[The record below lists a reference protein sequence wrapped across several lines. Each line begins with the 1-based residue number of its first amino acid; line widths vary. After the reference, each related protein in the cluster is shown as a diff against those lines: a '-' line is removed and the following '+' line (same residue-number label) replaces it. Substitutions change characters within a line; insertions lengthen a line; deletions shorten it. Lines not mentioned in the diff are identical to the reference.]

1 VRVYKKATGQFYT
14 IFNTSFVPYVLNCGS
29 EIEFKHMDKI
39 KILWVDDEIDLL
51 KPHILFLEK
60 KNYEVTTCNNGVD
73 AIDVFDDGNFDIV
86 FLDENMPGMSGLET
100 LQEMKEKKSTT
111 PVIMITKSEEEYIM
125 EEAIG
130 SKIADYLIK
139 PVNPNQI
146 LLSLKK
152 NLDHSRLVSEKTT
165 LDYQKEFRKIS
176 MEMGMVRTYEDWIE
190 LYKKLIFWELELENI
205 EDQSMIE
212 ILESQKTE
220 ANSQFGKFIERN
232 YEDWFEPK
240 ADKPILSHTLF
251 REVVVP
257 EIVKKDKPVLFVVID
272 NLRYDQWKSF
282 ESVVSNHYKIEKEI
296 PYYSILPTATQYARN
311 AIFSG
316 LTPLEMEKQ
325 FPQYWKNDVEEGGK
339 NLYEAEFLAAH
350 LKKLGLNIKQDYFKI
365 TNLASGKK
373 LAENFKA
380 LKDNNLVTVVYNFV
394 DMLSHAKTEM
404 DVVKE
409 LASDDKAYRSLTLS
423 WFKNSPL
430 LDIIQQA
437 QKMGFKL
444 VLTTDHG
451 TINVRN
457 PSKVIGDKNTSLNL
471 RYKTGR
477 SLTYEDKD
485 VYAVKEPKRIG
496 LPTINM
502 SSSYIFAKNDFFLAY
517 VNNYNHYVSYYK
529 NSYQHGGISLE
540 EMIIPLLVLNP
551 K

>member
-1 VRVYKKATGQFYT
+1 M
-14 IFNTSFVPYVLNCGS
+14 LNCN
-29 EIEFKHMDKI
+29 KLNNAMDKI

-60 KNYEVTTCNNGVD
+60 KNYEVTTCNNGRD
-73 AIDVFDDGNFDIV
+73 AVDVFGDNNFDIV

-100 LQEMKEKKSTT
+100 LQEIKEKKSAT

-152 NLDHSRLVSEKTT
+152 NLDNSRLVSEKTT
-165 LDYQKEFRKIS
+165 LDYQKEFRKIA
-176 MEMGMVRTYEDWIE
+176 MELAMVNSFEDWAE
-190 LYKKLIFWELELENI
+190 LYKKLIFWELELEDIN
-205 EDQSMIE
+205 DTGLIE
-212 ILESQKTE
+212 ILESQKVE
-220 ANSQFGKFIERN
+220 ANSQFGKFIEKN

-240 ADKPILSHTLF
+240 AHKPIQSHTLF
-251 REVVVP
+251 RELVVP
-257 EIVKKDKPVLFVVID
+257 ELVKKDRPVLFVVID
-272 NLRYDQWKSF
+272 NLRYDQWKAM
-282 ESVVSNHYKIEKEI
+282 ESTVNNYYKLEKEV
-296 PYYSILPTATQYARN
+296 PYYAILPTATQYARN

-325 FPQYWKNDVEEGGK
+325 FPQYWKNDIDDGGK
-339 NLYEAEFLAAH
+339 NLFEAEFLTAH
-350 LKKLGLNIKQDYFKI
+350 LKRLGLNIKEDYFKI

-373 LAENFKA
+373 LADNFKG

-430 LDIIQQA
+430 LEIIQQA
-437 QKMGFKL
+437 QKLGFKL
-444 VLTTDHG
+444 IITTDHG
-451 TINVRN
+451 TINCKN

-477 SLTYEDKD
+477 SLSYENKD
-485 VYAVKEPKRIG
+485 VYAVKDPKKIG
-496 LPTINM
+496 LPIINM
-502 SSSYIFAKNDFFLAY
+502 SSSYIFAKNDYFLAY
-517 VNNYNHYVSYYK
+517 VNNYNHYVSYYR
-529 NSYQHGGISLE
+529 NTYQHGGISLE
-540 EMIIPLLVLNP
+540 EVIVPFLVFNP

>member
-1 VRVYKKATGQFYT
+1 
-14 IFNTSFVPYVLNCGS
+14 
-29 EIEFKHMDKI
+29 MDKI

-60 KNYEVTTCNNGVD
+60 KNYSVTTCNNGRD
-73 AIDVFDDGNFDIV
+73 AIEIFENENFDIV

-100 LQEMKEKKSTT
+100 LSEMKEKKSAV
-111 PVIMITKSEEEYIM
+111 PMIMITKSEEEYIM
-125 EEAIG
+125 DEAIG

-152 NLDHSRLVSEKTT
+152 NLDHSRLISQKTT

-176 MEMGMVRTYEDWIE
+176 MEMGMVNSYEDWIE

-205 EDQSMIE
+205 DDQGMIE
-212 ILESQKTE
+212 ILESQKVE

-232 YEDWFEPK
+232 YEDWFYPK
-240 ADKPILSHTLF
+240 ADKPVQSHTLF
-251 REVVVP
+251 KELVVP
-257 EIVKKDKPVLFVVID
+257 EIQKKDKPVLFVVID
-272 NLRYDQWKSF
+272 NLRYDQWKAF
-282 ESVVSNHYKIEKEI
+282 ENVVGNYYKLEKEV
-296 PYYSILPTATQYARN
+296 PYYAILPTATQYARN

-325 FPQYWKNDVEEGGK
+325 FPQYWKNDPDEGGK
-339 NLYEAEFLAAH
+339 NLYEAEFLTAQ
-350 LKKLGLNIKQDYFKI
+350 LKRLGLNLKEDYFKI
-365 TNLASGKK
+365 TNLAGGKK
-373 LAENFKA
+373 LVESFKS
-380 LKDNNLVTVVYNFV
+380 LKNNDLVTVVYNFV

-430 LDIIQQA
+430 LEIIQQA
-437 QKMGFKL
+437 QKLGFKL
-444 VLTTDHG
+444 ILTTDHG
-451 TINVRN
+451 TINVKN
-457 PSKVIGDKNTSLNL
+457 PSKVVGDKNTSLNL

-477 SLTYEDKD
+477 SLTYEQKD
-485 VYAVKEPKRIG
+485 VYAIKDPKKIG
-496 LPTINM
+496 LPAINM
-502 SSSYIFAKNDFFLAY
+502 SSSYIFAKNDLFLAY
-517 VNNYNHYVSYYK
+517 VNNFNHYVSYYK
-529 NSYQHGGISLE
+529 NTYQHGGISLE
-540 EMIIPLLVLNP
+540 EMIVPFLVFNP

>member
-1 VRVYKKATGQFYT
+1 LANSFITFDYFLLT
-14 IFNTSFVPYVLNCGS
+14 I
-29 EIEFKHMDKI
+29 MDKI
-39 KILWVDDEIDLL
+39 KILWVDDEIDYL

-60 KNYEVTTCNNGVD
+60 KNYSVTTCNNGRD
-73 AIDVFDDGNFDIV
+73 AIDIFDENNFDIV

-100 LQEMKEKKSTT
+100 LAEMKEKKSSI
-111 PVIMITKSEEEYIM
+111 PMIMITKSEEEYIM

-152 NLDHSRLVSEKTT
+152 NLDHSRLISQKTT
-165 LDYQKEFRKIS
+165 LDYQKEFRKIA
-176 MEMGMVRTYEDWIE
+176 MEMAMVNSHEDWIE

-205 EDQSMIE
+205 DDQALIG
-212 ILESQKTE
+212 ILESQKAE

-232 YEDWFEPK
+232 YEDWFAAPSQK
-240 ADKPILSHTLF
+240 GSSKTAIDKPTFSHNLF
-251 REVVVP
+251 RELVVP
-257 EIVKKDKPVLFVVID
+257 EIVKKDKPILFVVID
-272 NLRYDQWKSF
+272 NLRYDQWKVF
-282 ESVVSNHYKIEKEI
+282 ENVIGNHYKLEKEV

-325 FPQYWKNDVEEGGK
+325 FPQYWKNDPEEGGK
-339 NLYEAEFLAAH
+339 NLYEAEFLTAQ
-350 LKKLGLNIKQDYFKI
+350 LKRLGLNIVQDYFKI
-365 TNLASGKK
+365 TNLAGGKK
-373 LAENFKA
+373 LVESFRS
-380 LKDNNLVTVVYNFV
+380 LKNNDLVTVVYNFV

-430 LDIIQQA
+430 LEIIQQA
-437 QKMGFKL
+437 QKLGFKL
-444 VLTTDHG
+444 ILTTDHG
-451 TINVRN
+451 TINVKN

-477 SLTYEDKD
+477 SLSYENKD
-485 VYAVKEPKRIG
+485 VYAVKEPKNIG

-502 SSSYIFAKNDFFLAY
+502 SSSYIFAKNDLFLAY

-529 NSYQHGGISLE
+529 NTYQHGGISLE
-540 EMIIPLLVLNP
+540 EMIIPFMIFNP

>member
-1 VRVYKKATGQFYT
+1 M
-14 IFNTSFVPYVLNCGS
+14 NS
-29 EIEFKHMDKI
+29 I

-60 KNYEVTTCNNGVD
+60 KNYEVTTCNNGRDAVD
-73 AIDVFDDGNFDIV
+73 IFQDENFDIV
-86 FLDENMPGMSGLET
+86 FLDENMPGMNGLET
-100 LQEMKEKKSTT
+100 LAEMKEKKSSI

-152 NLDHSRLVSEKTT
+152 NLDHSRLISEKTT

-176 MEMGMVRTYEDWIE
+176 MEMSMVNSYEEWIE
-190 LYKKLIFWELELENI
+190 FYKKLIFWELELENI
-205 EDQSMIE
+205 DDQNMFQ
-212 ILESQKTE
+212 ILESQKNE
-220 ANSQFGKFIERN
+220 ANALFGKFIEKN

-240 ADKPILSHTLF
+240 ADKPVLSHNLF
-251 REVVVP
+251 KQLVIP
-257 EIVKKDKPVLFVVID
+257 ELKKKENVLFVVID
-272 NLRYDQWKSF
+272 NLRYDQWKAF
-282 ESVVSNHYKIEKEI
+282 ESVVNNHYKLESEV
-296 PYYSILPTATQYARN
+296 PYFAILPTATQYARN

-325 FPQYWKNDVEEGGK
+325 FPQYWRNDIEEGGK
-339 NLYEAEFLAAH
+339 NLYEAEFLAAQ
-350 LKKLGLNIKQDYFKI
+350 LKRNGLNITHEYFKI
-365 TNLASGKK
+365 TNLANGKK

-380 LKDNNLVTVVYNFV
+380 LKDNKLVTVVYNFI
-394 DMLSHAKTEM
+394 DMLSHAKTDM

-430 LDIIQQA
+430 LEIIQQA
-437 QKMGFKL
+437 QKLGFKL
-444 VLTTDHG
+444 IITTDHG
-451 TINVRN
+451 TINCKN

-477 SLTYEDKD
+477 SLTYENKD
-485 VYAVKEPKRIG
+485 VYAVRDPKRIG
-496 LPTINM
+496 LPSINM
-502 SSSYIFAKNDFFLAY
+502 TSIYIFAKNDFFLAY
-517 VNNYNHYVSYYK
+517 VNNYNHYVSYYR
-529 NSYQHGGISLE
+529 NTYQHGGISLE
-540 EMIIPLLVLNP
+540 EVIVPFLVFNP